1 MEGHCTRCS
10 RHRSTP
16 GGRGFIMPA
25 TSQEHRVTE
34 PLVSTDWLAAHL
46 ADPKLVILDATYLLP
61 DLGRDARAE
70 YLSRHIPGAMFMDLA
85 ELRDT
90 ANPLPSSIPDRSEEH
105 TSELQSLMRISY
117 AVFCL
122 KKKNTH
128 N

>member
-70 YLSRHIPGAMFMDLA
+70 YLSRHITGAMFMDLA

-90 ANPLPSSIPDRSEEH
+90 ANPLPRSEERRVGKEGVSTCRTRWWPFH
-105 TSELQSLMRISY
+105 SK
-117 AVFCL
+117 
-122 KKKNTH
+122 KKKNKEK
-128 N
+128 